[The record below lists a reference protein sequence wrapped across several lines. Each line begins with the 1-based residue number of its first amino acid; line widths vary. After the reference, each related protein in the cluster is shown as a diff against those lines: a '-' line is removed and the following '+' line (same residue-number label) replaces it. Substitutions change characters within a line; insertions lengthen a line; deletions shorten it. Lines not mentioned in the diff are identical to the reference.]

1 MTVEETIHNLRS
13 EAMVARTDPVLFGE
27 FLAKMEE
34 ALRGEN
40 NKLIEDYDGLRLV
53 NIPRGEHDPGK
64 RVIGFCIDQ
73 AEIPVM
79 GLFSE
84 QLEQYCAL
92 LLSSRGY
99 KVEKK

>member
-1 MTVEETIHNLRS
+1 MTIEETIHNLRS

-27 FLAKMEE
+27 FLTKMEK

-40 NKLIEDYDGLRLV
+40 KLTDASEGLRLV